1 MNMTE
6 KRKSYDLKF
15 KQSVIKY
22 AEENSN
28 REAGRKFSIDE
39 SMVRRWRKKSSKISD
54 KSSSQSK
61 KRRLSG
67 GRQKPFLRNLEEEL
81 VEKIIDEHEKHRH
94 VSCKLI
100 TVWAQ
105 QLATEHNLHEF
116 RASRGWLFNFMQ
128 QSNLSIRRRTTTG
141 QTMPKDGLAK
151 IANFVQFCEKLRNIF
166 DFALGSIANM
176 DETPIWA
183 DMPSKTTVDQRGLKT
198 VPIKSIGHEK
208 QRMTVCLAIK
218 ADGSKMKPFVVI
230 PGKKVKSEIAAIKG
244 AIVKCPANGW
254 MNDEL
259 TED

>member
-22 AEENSN
+22 AVENSN

-39 SMVRRWRKKSSKISD
+39 NMVRRWRKKSSEISD

-67 GRQKPFLRNLEEEL
+67 GGRKPLLGNLEEEL
-81 VEKIIDEHEKHRH
+81 VEKIIDESEKHHH
-94 VSCKLI
+94 VPLKLI

-128 QSNLSIRRRTTTG
+128 RSNLSIIRRTTTG
-141 QTMPKDGLAK
+141 QTMPKDGSAK
-151 IANFVQFCEKLRNIF
+151 IVNFVKFCEKQRNLI
-166 DFALGSIANM
+166 
-176 DETPIWA
+176 
-183 DMPSKTTVDQRGLKT
+183 
-198 VPIKSIGHEK
+198 
-208 QRMTVCLAIK
+208 
-218 ADGSKMKPFVVI
+218 
-230 PGKKVKSEIAAIKG
+230 
-244 AIVKCPANGW
+244 
-254 MNDEL
+254 
-259 TED
+259 